1 MTDTLGSRKV
11 FGVVTPSTNTVV
23 QPEYDAMR
31 PAGVVNHMEGMFI
44 PDDPVGSDADFN
56 ELIRRIDVALEDAL
70 EPGAQPAEALGR
82 AEELVLSDA
91 DVEFLAA
98 IGITDP
104 SWCCTTPQSG
114 TA

>member
-1 MTDTLGSRKV
+1 VTNNTKGLLNALRQSINEAILESNDVNAAMAALKRSGKSPV
-11 FGVVTPSTNTVV
+11 FS
-23 QPEYDAMR
+23 
-31 PAGVVNHMEGMFI
+31 
-44 PDDPVGSDADFN
+44 
-56 ELIRRIDVALEDAL
+56 IDVALEDAP
-70 EPGAQPAEALGR
+70 EIGAQPAEALGR

>member
-31 PAGVVNHMEGMFI
+31 PAGVVNHMEGMYI

-56 ELIRRIDVALEDAL
+56 ELIRRIDSSNAERASGWLTRRACSRNNAATVCRLFLTRWWISRIVASLD
-70 EPGAQPAEALGR
+70 R
-82 AEELVLSDA
+82 
-91 DVEFLAA
+91 
-98 IGITDP
+98 I
-104 SWCCTTPQSG
+104 
-114 TA
+114 